1 MDDYKESDYGEKIA
15 DIYDDLYH
23 RYSRDLTDT
32 LQELSNNGR
41 VLELGIGTG
50 RIALPLARK
59 GVEIFGIDASP
70 SMVAKM
76 KAKPDG
82 DAIPVKIANFA
93 DFDIEGTF
101 SLIFVVF
108 NTFLALTSQK
118 EQIKCFQNVANHL
131 TENGVFA
138 VEVFYPELKRFN
150 NNQNVSTVQISGD
163 SVMLDVCIHDPVNQH
178 LNVRHVV
185 LNEGKGITFYPV
197 QLRYVWPSELDLM
210 ANLAGL
216 HLKHRWSSWKKEPF
230 LSDSKNFISIY
241 GRKET

>member
-1 MDDYKESDYGEKIA
+1 MDVYKESDYGEKIA

-23 RYSRDLTDT
+23 HYNRDLTDT

-108 NTFLALTSQK
+108 NTFLALTSQN

-138 VEVFYPELKRFN
+138 VEVFYPEPKRFN

-216 HLKHRWSSWKKEPF
+216 HLKHRWSNWKKEPF